1 MDIKSKIESLRDEL
15 RQHNYNYYILDNPTI
30 SDYEFDMKLK
40 ELQALEEA
48 HPEFY
53 DENSPTK
60 RVGGTITKNFNTVVH
75 DFRMYSLDNSYSKE
89 DLMDWEKRIKKMIDG
104 EVQYT
109 CELKYD
115 GASMNLTYENGKLV
129 RAVTRGDGVQGD
141 EVTAN
146 VKTINTVPL
155 QLKGDYPERF
165 DIRGEI
171 VLPIEGFL
179 KMNEERIVNEEEPY
193 RNPRN
198 TASGSLKL
206 QDSSEVAKRPLECLL
221 YSIKGNNLN
230 ISTQFEGLEKARAW
244 GFKVPKEAKL
254 VNSIDEV
261 LDYVNYWEEHRHNLP
276 YEIDGVVVKVNS
288 LFQQDELGYTAKAPR
303 WAMAYK
309 FKAEQVSTRLNE
321 ITYQVGRTGAIT
333 PVANLEPVQLAGTIV
348 KRASLHNADQIEKLD
363 IREGDAVFVE
373 KGGEIIP
380 KIIAVDLTKR
390 PEDSKPTVYITHCP
404 ECQSELVRPEG
415 EAKHYC
421 PNKYG
426 CKPQIIGR
434 IEHFVSR
441 KAMDIEGMGKGII
454 ELLYHH
460 NKIKNYSDLYYLK
473 FSEINGLRMWLENDE
488 AGLKKDNQLQVPLD
502 KSIFGLS
509 HGWGNLTKKE
519 SSLLSNQITKLED
532 LFILNNLP
540 EEVDNKKFNKFLH
553 FLKDRFHTID
563 LDKYVQFEG
572 YVSLNELI
580 DLKFYSYSN
589 NLFDLDFQN
598 LNYIDEVLKS
608 SIADMVEDAIK
619 LDEFITKISDR
630 SRVGI
635 QQTTAENI
643 LKAIEKSKKQPF
655 YKVLFALG
663 IKDVG
668 EVSAKTLAEHYLSL
682 DNLIN
687 ASLEDLI
694 SIRDVGES
702 VGNSIISFFNNNRN
716 INNIT
721 RLKEAGLSFEMEEK
735 KLASKKLEGLN
746 FVVSGKFQVDR
757 NQLKK
762 MIEENGG
769 KNLSSLSKST
779 SYLIVGENMGPSKKV
794 KAEKEGIKMIS
805 EQEFY
810 NLLND

>member
-89 DLMDWEKRIKKMIDG
+89 DLMDWEKRIKKMVDG
-104 EVQYT
+104 DVQYT

-171 VLPIEGFL
+171 ILPIEGFL
-179 KMNEERIVNEEEPY
+179 KMNEERIANDEEPY

-230 ISTQFEGLEKARAW
+230 ISTQFEGLEKAREW
-244 GFKVPKEAKL
+244 GFKVPQEAKL

-261 LDYVNYWEEHRHNLP
+261 LEYVNYWDEHRHNLP

-288 LFQQDELGYTAKAPR
+288 LYQQDELGYTAKAPR

-363 IREGDAVFVE
+363 IREGDEVFVE

-380 KIIAVDLTKR
+380 KIIAVDLAKR
-390 PEDSKPTVYITHCP
+390 PVDSQVTTYITHCP
-404 ECQSELVRPEG
+404 ECQTELIRPEG

-421 PNKYG
+421 PNYNG
-426 CKPQIIGR
+426 CPPQIVGR
-434 IEHFVSR
+434 IQHYISR
-441 KAMDIEGMGKGII
+441 KAMDIEGLGGETVALLVKEGLISNYADLYELTVEQVIPLERMAEKSAENLVKGI
-454 ELLYHH
+454 
-460 NKIKNYSDLYYLK
+460 
-473 FSEINGLRMWLENDE
+473 E
-488 AGLKKDNQLQVPLD
+488 ASK
-502 KSIFGLS
+502 
-509 HGWGNLTKKE
+509 
-519 SSLLSNQITKLED
+519 QI
-532 LFILNNLP
+532 P
-540 EEVDNKKFNKFLH
+540 
-553 FLKDRFHTID
+553 
-563 LDKYVQFEG
+563 FE
-572 YVSLNELI
+572 
-580 DLKFYSYSN
+580 
-589 NLFDLDFQN
+589 
-598 LNYIDEVLKS
+598 
-608 SIADMVEDAIK
+608 
-619 LDEFITKISDR
+619 R
-630 SRVGI
+630 
-635 QQTTAENI
+635 
-643 LKAIEKSKKQPF
+643 
-655 YKVLFALG
+655 VLFALG
-663 IKDVG
+663 IRYVG
-668 EVSAKTLAEHYLSL
+668 ETVA
-682 DNLIN
+682 
-687 ASLEDLI
+687 
-694 SIRDVGES
+694 
-702 VGNSIISFFNNNRN
+702 
-716 INNIT
+716 
-721 RLKEAGLSFEMEEK
+721 K
-735 KLASKKLEGLN
+735 KLAKHFKSIDALMFASVLDLVTVDEIGERIAESVVEFFSSEENKTIVERLKGYGVQLEISAEKLANQTEKLKGQT
-746 FVVSGKFQVDR
+746 FVVSGVFESISR
-757 NQLKK
+757 NELKK
-762 MIEENGG
+762 LIEDNGG
-769 KNLSSLSKST
+769 KVSSSISSKT
-779 SYLIVGENMGPSKKV
+779 SYVVAGDKMGPSKRT
-794 KAEKEGIKMIS
+794 KAESLGITILT
-805 EQEFY
+805 EQEF
-810 NLLND
+810 LSFLK